1 MLASVVKR
9 SPDME
14 RRDMT
19 EETLLESLQNRPKD
33 GIRML
38 TEQYGGLVYALT
50 WRRLQ
55 GRLPKE
61 DIEEC
66 VSDIFFEVYQCRDK
80 IDLEKGSVKAFL
92 LIVAERRAIKY
103 YERKAKPYDTVALDS
118 EEGMVLQSAVD
129 VEQEVER
136 KEESRRLMDAI
147 QALGEPGGTIM
158 IQKYYYGMTAKEI
171 GKNLG
176 MSKNAVEKRIKR
188 GLEKLKT
195 VLQH

>member
-1 MLASVVKR
+1 
-9 SPDME
+9 
-14 RRDMT
+14 MT
-19 EETLLESLQNRPKD
+19 EEELLEALQERPKE

-55 GRLPKE
+55 GRLPRE

-66 VSDIFFEVYQCRDK
+66 VSDIFFEIYQCRDK

-92 LIVAERRAIKY
+92 LIVAERKAIKY
-103 YERKAKPYDTVALDS
+103 YERKAKPYDTVTLDS
-118 EEGMVLQSAVD
+118 PEGLGLRAETD
-129 VEQEVER
+129 VEREVER
-136 KEESRRLMDAI
+136 QEESRCLMDAI
-147 QALGEPGGTIM
+147 HSLGEPNGTIM

-188 GLEKLKT
+188 GLKRLKQ
-195 VLQH
+195 VLS

>member
-1 MLASVVKR
+1 
-9 SPDME
+9 
-14 RRDMT
+14 MT
-19 EETLLESLQNRPKD
+19 EEKLLEALQERPKE

-55 GRLPKE
+55 GRLPRE

-103 YERKAKPYDTVALDS
+103 YDRKAKPYDTITLDS
-118 EEGMVLQSAVD
+118 PEGLDLRAETD
-129 VEQEVER
+129 VEREVER
-136 KEESRRLMDAI
+136 QEESRRLMDAI
-147 QALGEPGGTIM
+147 HSLGEPNGTIM

-188 GLEKLKT
+188 GLKKLKQ
-195 VLQH
+195 LLS

>member
-1 MLASVVKR
+1 M
-9 SPDME
+9 
-14 RRDMT
+14 MT
-19 EETLLESLQNRPKD
+19 EEVLLEALRDRPKE

-66 VSDIFFEVYQCRDK
+66 VSDIFFEVYQCRDR

-103 YERKAKPYDTVALDS
+103 YERKAKPYDTVTLDS
-118 EEGMVLQSAVD
+118 TEGMGLRAVSD
-129 VEQEVER
+129 VEGDVER
-136 KEESRRLMDAI
+136 REESRRLMDAI
-147 QALGEPGGTIM
+147 HSLGEPNSSIM

-176 MSKNAVEKRIKR
+176 MSKNAVEKRVKR
-188 GLEKLKT
+188 GLEKLKQ
-195 VLQH
+195 VLS

>member
-1 MLASVVKR
+1 MST
-9 SPDME
+9 
-14 RRDMT
+14 DMT
-19 EETLLESLQNRPKD
+19 DEALLETLRERPKD

-38 TEQYGGLVYALT
+38 TEMYGGLVYALT

-66 VSDIFFEVYQCRDK
+66 VSDIFFEMYQCRDR
-80 IDLEKGSVKAFL
+80 IDLEKGTVKSFL
-92 LIVAERRAIKY
+92 LIIAERRAIKY
-103 YERKAKPYDTVALDS
+103 YERKKKPYETVALES
-118 EEGMVLQSAVD
+118 EEGLRLRAAD
-129 VEQEVER
+129 NVER
-136 KEESRRLMDAI
+136 EAEQHEESRQLMDAI
-147 QALGEPGGTIM
+147 SALGEPNSTIM

-188 GLEKLKT
+188 GLEKLRT
-195 VLQH
+195 ALR

>member
-1 MLASVVKR
+1 
-9 SPDME
+9 
-14 RRDMT
+14 MT
-19 EETLLESLQNRPKD
+19 EEELLEALQERPKE

-55 GRLPKE
+55 GRLPRE

-80 IDLEKGSVKAFL
+80 IDLKKGSVKAFL

-103 YERKAKPYDTVALDS
+103 YERKAKPYDTVTLDS
-118 EEGMVLQSAVD
+118 PEGLDLRAETD
-129 VEQEVER
+129 VEREVER
-136 KEESRRLMDAI
+136 QEESRHLMDAI
-147 QALGEPGGTIM
+147 HSLGEPNGTIM

-188 GLEKLKT
+188 GLKKLKQ
-195 VLQH
+195 VLS

>member
-1 MLASVVKR
+1 
-9 SPDME
+9 
-14 RRDMT
+14 MT
-19 EETLLESLQNRPKD
+19 EEELLEALQERPKE

-55 GRLPKE
+55 GRLPRE

-103 YERKAKPYDTVALDS
+103 YDRKAKPYETITLDS
-118 EEGMVLQSAVD
+118 PEGLDLRAETD
-129 VEQEVER
+129 VEREVER
-136 KEESRRLMDAI
+136 QEESRRLMDAI
-147 QALGEPGGTIM
+147 HSLGEPNGTIM

-188 GLEKLKT
+188 GLKKLKQ
-195 VLQH
+195 VLS